1 MNLAFLLR
9 LNNSGYVKPAQ
20 AAVKE
25 TQALTGAAKEMGAA
39 VASAATQAA
48 APMGTLRQQIKAVI
62 QESLTLQRSS
72 AGGLPTKGLESWTS
86 AAESA
91 RSAALSAFGP
101 VALLYGA
108 MRVTNFGLRAA
119 SQMEDLQASFTTLL
133 GGAGEAKYRLEEL
146 AKFASSTPFE
156 LPEVARASRVLE
168 TLTQGALAT
177 GSGLRMVGDVAAV
190 TQQPIEELAMWIG
203 RLYDGLQSGRS
214 VGEATMRLQE
224 LGVMSGQVRSKI
236 EDMQAAGHRGEAV
249 WQVAAASFGKFSG
262 EMERRSKTLSGSMSN
277 LSDSLSGL
285 ARAAYEPNLPGLAA
299 GANVASKSFD
309 TLAEKMTST
318 RKNWLLLQALF
329 LSPTAIYALAKDG
342 GNGVKPV
349 APKAPIPPAPVIPM
363 GQALEETF
371 GPLDRLAEAKR
382 EMKAAFSELR
392 NINED
397 RVLHDPFS
405 SDEKRRKALQSRARR
420 LFDESGVTYS
430 KAPGA
435 SPAFDVDDGVKR
447 LAAELKLLEVKNK
460 EGELSERN
468 VRRIQTI
475 LPLYKQ
481 LVGVHEQMNALKAK
495 AIDAA
500 LHDFFGPL
508 DKIDPA
514 MGGKTP
520 QNPKS
525 EPKTKPGKKVARTD
539 LIQAADSVSSRP
551 DTSDR
556 LSRIGGLSSAISVRI
571 GHITPGGPANDYARR
586 TANATEAL
594 LHAVGGKGFIRDA
607 GRINPSTWSYS

>member
-1 MNLAFLLR
+1 MNLACFLR
-9 LNNSGYVKPAQ
+9 LDNSGYVKPAQ

-48 APMGTLRQQIKAVI
+48 APMGTLRQQIKGVI
-62 QESLTLQRSS
+62 EESLTLQRTS
-72 AGGLPTKGLESWTS
+72 AGGLSPKGLESWTS
-86 AAESA
+86 AADSLRA
-91 RSAALSAFGP
+91 TALSAFGP

-108 MRVTNFGLRAA
+108 MRVTKFGLGAA

-249 WQVAAASFGKFSG
+249 WQVAAGSFGKFAG

-371 GPLDRLAEAKR
+371 GPFDRIAEARR
-382 EMKAAFSELR
+382 EMKNAFSGLR
-392 NINED
+392 EINED
-397 RVLHDPFS
+397 RVLRDPFA
-405 SDEKRRKALQSRARR
+405 SDEMRRRALQSRAHRI
-420 LFDESGVTYS
+420 FDETGVNYQT
-430 KAPGA
+430 APGV
-435 SPAFDVDDGVKR
+435 SHIPDVDDGVER
-447 LAAELKLLEVKNK
+447 LAAELELLEVKSK
-460 EGELSERN
+460 QDDLAEMA

-481 LVGVHEQMNALKAK
+481 LLVVQEQMNGLKAK
-495 AIDAA
+495 AIEAE
-500 LHDFFGPL
+500 LHDFYGSL
-508 DKIDPA
+508 DKIDPS
-514 MGGKTP
+514 MGGK
-520 QNPKS
+520 N
-525 EPKTKPGKKVARTD
+525 PGKPEEKWDAKGARTTE
-539 LIQAADSVSSRP
+539 LIEGAKGVSNRP
-551 DTSDR
+551 DTRDR
-556 LSRIGGLSSAISVRI
+556 LSRIGGLSQMISVTV
-571 GHITPGGPANDYARR
+571 GGVQSGGPANDYARR
-586 TANATEAL
+586 TASATEAL
-594 LHAVGGKGFIRDA
+594 LRVSMQNN
-607 GRINPSTWSYS
+607 GRINRDVGKSNTWS